1 MTPKTIIILAI
12 TKKKMKR
19 ERPIDPLTR
28 HSSISGGEYEF
39 NRRPIISVV
48 GTRLTQ
54 EFSPVLGP
62 RRIIVGSLGWPA
74 ALEITIA
81 EIVAGHRLQSMPSK
95 RYGASTRGA
104 SAVSMSFYTREP
116 TSF

>member
-1 MTPKTIIILAI
+1 MISAHQKRIILAI

-48 GTRLTQ
+48 
-54 EFSPVLGP
+54 EHV
-62 RRIIVGSLGWPA
+62 
-74 ALEITIA
+74 
-81 EIVAGHRLQSMPSK
+81 
-95 RYGASTRGA
+95 
-104 SAVSMSFYTREP
+104 
-116 TSF
+116 

>member
-48 GTRLTQ
+48 
-54 EFSPVLGP
+54 EHV
-62 RRIIVGSLGWPA
+62 
-74 ALEITIA
+74 
-81 EIVAGHRLQSMPSK
+81 
-95 RYGASTRGA
+95 
-104 SAVSMSFYTREP
+104 
-116 TSF
+116 

>member
-1 MTPKTIIILAI
+1 MTSTRTKKRIILVI

-48 GTRLTQ
+48 EHVWRKN
-54 EFSPVLGP
+54 F
-62 RRIIVGSLGWPA
+62 RRSSALDESSLA
-74 ALEITIA
+74 
-81 EIVAGHRLQSMPSK
+81 H
-95 RYGASTRGA
+95 
-104 SAVSMSFYTREP
+104 
-116 TSF
+116 